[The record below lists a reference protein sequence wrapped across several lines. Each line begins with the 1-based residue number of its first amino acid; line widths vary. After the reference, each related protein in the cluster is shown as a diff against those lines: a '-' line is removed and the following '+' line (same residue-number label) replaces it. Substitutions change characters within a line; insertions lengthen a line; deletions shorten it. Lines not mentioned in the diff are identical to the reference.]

1 MWPVQAESTA
11 DPGSKFQDWKAWD
24 PGLTD
29 NQLSA
34 VEVAEQDALPRQKL
48 KVTRLACP
56 SADPAAPQGRIEPTE
71 LRCSFP
77 ESNRLPKRS
86 LRC

>member
-29 NQLSA
+29 NQLSKW
-34 VEVAEQDALPRQKL
+34 LNRTPF
-48 KVTRLACP
+48 P
-56 SADPAAPQGRIEPTE
+56 GR
-71 LRCSFP
+71 S
-77 ESNRLPKRS
+77 
-86 LRC
+86 